1 MQMNEIKMPIAYS
14 VTLYTLLQKM
24 IYENDVIS
32 QGGET
37 QKEREL
43 PFNVKYK
50 LHRNFDILL
59 KDYAYFENTRNT
71 LIKQYGEESEG
82 KITVKP
88 ENIETYRNELIKAIN
103 IEVTHTFIK
112 LTPEEVALIGANID
126 VNSEEMNIFIS
137 FLVEDDSFLKDL
149 TTEVGA
155 KTEEVTEEPKAEELA
170 ETAEEPVK
178 E

>member
-1 MQMNEIKMPIAYS
+1 MNEIKMPIAYS

-37 QKEREL
+37 LKEREL

-59 KDYAYFENTRNT
+59 KDYSYFETNRNN
-71 LIKQYGEESEG
+71 LIRQYGEEVEG
-82 KITVKP
+82 RITVKP
-88 ENIETYRNELIKAIN
+88 ENIETYKNELLKAIN
-103 IEVTHTFIK
+103 IEVAHTFIK

-126 VNSEEMNIFIS
+126 VNSEEMNLFIS

-155 KTEEVTEEPKAEELA
+155 KTEEVKTEEATEI
-170 ETAEEPVK
+170 AEEPVK